1 MAWTLLQQL
10 PADFEGV
17 SIKFKSEMHVVEH
30 ISSTRWRCSVKN
42 MIRINLANL
51 KENICA
57 GVSFSIKL

>member
-30 ISSTRWRCSVKN
+30 ISSTRWKCSVKN
-42 MIRINLANL
+42 MI
-51 KENICA
+51 
-57 GVSFSIKL
+57 